1 MSVQANIRTEGY
13 PATLVAREFL
23 KLAEAEGRSL
33 TQLQLMKMT
42 YIAHGYSLSTF
53 DRPLVSEEVQAWV
66 YGPVFKSLYKMTK
79 KYGRNPVEKVLA
91 SPEEEELGLEDLSN
105 DPDAARL
112 IEIIYNN
119 YKKYS
124 GPQLIEMTHRPD
136 TPWNQSAREA
146 IMAPDTAIPNE
157 TIKAYYAGLDK
168 ATGR

>member
-53 DRPLVSEEVQAWV
+53 DRPLVSEEAQAWA
-66 YGPVFKSLYKMTK
+66 YGPVFRSLYQATK
-79 KYGRNPVEKVLA
+79 RFGSTPVQEVTPSLEEKD
-91 SPEEEELGLEDLSN
+91 SGLEDLTC
-105 DPDAARL
+105 DPDEMKL

-119 YKKYS
+119 YKKFHGY
-124 GPQLIEMTHRPD
+124 QLVDMTHRPD
-136 TPWNQSAREA
+136 TPWNQTARVS
-146 IMAPDTAIPNE
+146 ILDPNAPISNDL
-157 TIKAYYAGLDK
+157 IKAYYVSLNK
-168 ATGR
+168 ESV